1 MKYFWFLLAAC
12 FVGIIFYNS
21 LLPLRQSSQLSGWV
35 TALTQLLAQHLDI
48 RLTGDVEHHIR
59 KLAHFCEFALL
70 GLLLCHSFSALG
82 VSNRT
87 ATGYILFL
95 ALFAAVLDEYIQS
108 FFAGTCLQGDG
119 CAAGFQRCVLRLA
132 GIPHLAVVPKI
143 IKHGR
148 LQLGADR
155 RWAAAFCLLR
165 NLYR

>member
-21 LLPLRQSSQLSGWV
+21 SLPLRQSSQLSGWV

-108 FFAGTCLQGDG
+108 FSPGRASRVKDVLLDFSGVF
-119 CAAGFQRCVLRLA
+119 CA
-132 GIPHLAVVPKI
+132 
-143 IKHGR
+143 
-148 LQLGADR
+148 
-155 RWAAAFCLLR
+155 WME
-165 NLYR
+165 YRIWEWSARK

>member
-21 LLPLRQSSQLSGWV
+21 SLPLRQSSQLSGWV

-108 FFAGTCLQGDG
+108 FSPGRACRVKDVLLDFSGVF
-119 CAAGFQRCVLRLA
+119 CAWLE
-132 GIPHLAVVPKI
+132 
-143 IKHGR
+143 
-148 LQLGADR
+148 
-155 RWAAAFCLLR
+155 
-165 NLYR
+165 YRIWEWSARK

>member
-21 LLPLRQSSQLSGWV
+21 SLPLRQSSQLSGWV
-35 TALTQLLAQHLDI
+35 TALTQLLAQYLDI

-108 FFAGTCLQGDG
+108 FSPGRGSRVKDVLLDFSGVF
-119 CAAGFQRCVLRLA
+119 CAWLE
-132 GIPHLAVVPKI
+132 
-143 IKHGR
+143 
-148 LQLGADR
+148 
-155 RWAAAFCLLR
+155 
-165 NLYR
+165 YRIWEWSARK

>member
-95 ALFAAVLDEYIQS
+95 ALLVAVIDEYIQAFS
-108 FFAGTCLQGDG
+108 PGRASRVKDVLLDFSGVF
-119 CAAGFQRCVLRLA
+119 CAWLE
-132 GIPHLAVVPKI
+132 
-143 IKHGR
+143 
-148 LQLGADR
+148 
-155 RWAAAFCLLR
+155 
-165 NLYR
+165 YRIWEWSARK

>member
-1 MKYFWFLLAAC
+1 MKYFWFLMATC

-95 ALFAAVLDEYIQS
+95 ALFAVVLDEYIQS
-108 FFAGTCLQGDG
+108 FSPGRASRVKDVLLDFSGVF
-119 CAAGFQRCVLRLA
+119 CAWLE
-132 GIPHLAVVPKI
+132 
-143 IKHGR
+143 
-148 LQLGADR
+148 
-155 RWAAAFCLLR
+155 
-165 NLYR
+165 YRIWEWSARK

>member
-108 FFAGTCLQGDG
+108 FSPGRGSRVKDVLLDFSGVF
-119 CAAGFQRCVLRLA
+119 CAWLE
-132 GIPHLAVVPKI
+132 
-143 IKHGR
+143 
-148 LQLGADR
+148 
-155 RWAAAFCLLR
+155 
-165 NLYR
+165 YRIWEWSARK

>member
-108 FFAGTCLQGDG
+108 FSPGRACRVKDVLLDFSGVF
-119 CAAGFQRCVLRLA
+119 CAWLE
-132 GIPHLAVVPKI
+132 
-143 IKHGR
+143 
-148 LQLGADR
+148 
-155 RWAAAFCLLR
+155 
-165 NLYR
+165 YRIWEWSARK

>member
-21 LLPLRQSSQLSGWV
+21 SLPLRQSSQLSGWV

-108 FFAGTCLQGDG
+108 FSPGRASRVKDVLLDFSGVF
-119 CAAGFQRCVLRLA
+119 CAWLEYRIWEWSA
-132 GIPHLAVVPKI
+132 
-143 IKHGR
+143 
-148 LQLGADR
+148 R
-155 RWAAAFCLLR
+155 R
-165 NLYR
+165 

>member
-108 FFAGTCLQGDG
+108 FSPGRGSMVKDVLLDFSGVF
-119 CAAGFQRCVLRLA
+119 CAWLE
-132 GIPHLAVVPKI
+132 
-143 IKHGR
+143 
-148 LQLGADR
+148 
-155 RWAAAFCLLR
+155 
-165 NLYR
+165 YRIWEWSARK

>member
-1 MKYFWFLLAAC
+1 MKYFWFLLATC

-70 GLLLCHSFSALG
+70 GLLLCRSFSAWG
-82 VSNRT
+82 VPKLT

-95 ALFAAVLDEYIQS
+95 ALLVAVIDEYIQAFS
-108 FFAGTCLQGDG
+108 PGRASRVKDVLLDFSGVF
-119 CAAGFQRCVLRLA
+119 CAWLE
-132 GIPHLAVVPKI
+132 
-143 IKHGR
+143 
-148 LQLGADR
+148 
-155 RWAAAFCLLR
+155 
-165 NLYR
+165 YRIWEWSARK

>member
-21 LLPLRQSSQLSGWV
+21 SLPLRQSSQLSGWV

-70 GLLLCHSFSALG
+70 GLLLCYSFSALG

-108 FFAGTCLQGDG
+108 FSPGRASRVKDVLLDFSGVF
-119 CAAGFQRCVLRLA
+119 CAWLE
-132 GIPHLAVVPKI
+132 
-143 IKHGR
+143 
-148 LQLGADR
+148 
-155 RWAAAFCLLR
+155 
-165 NLYR
+165 YRIWEWSARK

>member
-21 LLPLRQSSQLSGWV
+21 SLPLRQSSQLSGWV

-48 RLTGDVEHHIR
+48 QLTGDVEHHIR
-59 KLAHFCEFALL
+59 KLACRSFC
-70 GLLLCHSFSALG
+70 ALG

-108 FFAGTCLQGDG
+108 FSPGRACRVTDVLLDFSGVF
-119 CAAGFQRCVLRLA
+119 CAWLEYRIWQWC
-132 GIPHLAVVPKI
+132 
-143 IKHGR
+143 
-148 LQLGADR
+148 R
-155 RWAAAFCLLR
+155 R
-165 NLYR
+165 

>member
-21 LLPLRQSSQLSGWV
+21 LLPLRQSSQLSGWFA
-35 TALTQLLAQHLDI
+35 ALTQLLAQRLDI

-108 FFAGTCLQGDG
+108 FSPGRASRVKDVLLDFSGVF
-119 CAAGFQRCVLRLA
+119 CAWLE
-132 GIPHLAVVPKI
+132 
-143 IKHGR
+143 
-148 LQLGADR
+148 
-155 RWAAAFCLLR
+155 
-165 NLYR
+165 YRIWEWSARK

>member
-21 LLPLRQSSQLSGWV
+21 SLPLRQSSQLSGWV

-48 RLTGDVEHHIR
+48 QLTGDVEHHIR

-82 VSNRT
+82 VANRT

-108 FFAGTCLQGDG
+108 FSPGRASRVKDVLLDFSGVF
-119 CAAGFQRCVLRLA
+119 CAWLE
-132 GIPHLAVVPKI
+132 
-143 IKHGR
+143 
-148 LQLGADR
+148 
-155 RWAAAFCLLR
+155 
-165 NLYR
+165 YRIWEWSARK

>member
-21 LLPLRQSSQLSGWV
+21 SLPLRQSSQLSGWV

-108 FFAGTCLQGDG
+108 FSPGRASRVKDVLLDFSGVF
-119 CAAGFQRCVLRLA
+119 CAWLE
-132 GIPHLAVVPKI
+132 
-143 IKHGR
+143 
-148 LQLGADR
+148 
-155 RWAAAFCLLR
+155 
-165 NLYR
+165 YRIWEWSARK

>member
-108 FFAGTCLQGDG
+108 FSPGRASRVKDVLLDFSGVF
-119 CAAGFQRCVLRLA
+119 CAWLE
-132 GIPHLAVVPKI
+132 
-143 IKHGR
+143 
-148 LQLGADR
+148 
-155 RWAAAFCLLR
+155 
-165 NLYR
+165 YRIWEWSARK

>member
-12 FVGIIFYNS
+12 FMGIIFYNS

-48 RLTGDVEHHIR
+48 HLAGDVEHHIR

-108 FFAGTCLQGDG
+108 FSPGRASRVKDVLLDFSGVF
-119 CAAGFQRCVLRLA
+119 CAWLE
-132 GIPHLAVVPKI
+132 
-143 IKHGR
+143 
-148 LQLGADR
+148 
-155 RWAAAFCLLR
+155 
-165 NLYR
+165 YRIWEWSARK

>member
-82 VSNRT
+82 VSDRT

-108 FFAGTCLQGDG
+108 FSPGRASRVKDVLLDFSGVF
-119 CAAGFQRCVLRLA
+119 CAWLE
-132 GIPHLAVVPKI
+132 
-143 IKHGR
+143 
-148 LQLGADR
+148 
-155 RWAAAFCLLR
+155 
-165 NLYR
+165 YRIWEWSARK

>member
-1 MKYFWFLLAAC
+1 MKYFWFLLATC

-21 LLPLRQSSQLSGWV
+21 SLPLRQSAQLSGWV

-48 RLTGDVEHHIR
+48 HLMGDVEHHIR

-95 ALFAAVLDEYIQS
+95 ALFAAVLDEYIQAFS
-108 FFAGTCLQGDG
+108 PGRASRVKDVLLDFSGVF
-119 CAAGFQRCVLRLA
+119 CAWLE
-132 GIPHLAVVPKI
+132 
-143 IKHGR
+143 
-148 LQLGADR
+148 
-155 RWAAAFCLLR
+155 
-165 NLYR
+165 YRIWEWSARK

>member
-95 ALFAAVLDEYIQS
+95 ALFAAVLDEYIQAFS
-108 FFAGTCLQGDG
+108 PGRASRVKDVLLDFSGVF
-119 CAAGFQRCVLRLA
+119 CAWLE
-132 GIPHLAVVPKI
+132 
-143 IKHGR
+143 
-148 LQLGADR
+148 
-155 RWAAAFCLLR
+155 
-165 NLYR
+165 YRIWEWSARK

>member
-21 LLPLRQSSQLSGWV
+21 SLPLRQSSQLSGWV
-35 TALTQLLAQHLDI
+35 TALTQLLAHHLDI

-108 FFAGTCLQGDG
+108 FSLGRGSRVKDVLLDFSGVF
-119 CAAGFQRCVLRLA
+119 CAWLE
-132 GIPHLAVVPKI
+132 
-143 IKHGR
+143 
-148 LQLGADR
+148 
-155 RWAAAFCLLR
+155 
-165 NLYR
+165 YRIWEWSARK

>member
-95 ALFAAVLDEYIQS
+95 ALFAAVLDEYIQAFS
-108 FFAGTCLQGDG
+108 PGRGSRVKDVLLDFSGVF
-119 CAAGFQRCVLRLA
+119 CAWLE
-132 GIPHLAVVPKI
+132 
-143 IKHGR
+143 
-148 LQLGADR
+148 
-155 RWAAAFCLLR
+155 
-165 NLYR
+165 YRIWEWSARK

>member
-21 LLPLRQSSQLSGWV
+21 SLPLRQSSQLSGWV

-108 FFAGTCLQGDG
+108 FSLGRASRVKDVLLDFSGVF
-119 CAAGFQRCVLRLA
+119 CAWLE
-132 GIPHLAVVPKI
+132 
-143 IKHGR
+143 
-148 LQLGADR
+148 
-155 RWAAAFCLLR
+155 
-165 NLYR
+165 YRIWEWSARK